1 MAKKAP
7 SKPTPRKKTEESFS
21 NWARRHMS
29 TIKGISLIIVGL
41 LLIGITSPVIVR
53 LLILVAGGFL
63 VYSGLLVLRAHH
75 VTRFIDE
82 AIRKMREK

>member
-1 MAKKAP
+1 
-7 SKPTPRKKTEESFS
+7 
-21 NWARRHMS
+21 MS